1 MFLLKINFYPFMQNF
16 KALSVLAFG
25 IVSGCTFDCLSAI
38 INVGHF
44 LYTAHGSGGGQRE
57 FLR

>member
-1 MFLLKINFYPFMQNF
+1 MQNF
-16 KALSVLAFG
+16 KALTVLAFG
-25 IVSGCTFDCLSAI
+25 IVSGCTFDCLRAI

-44 LYTAHGSGGGQRE
+44 LYRAHGSCGGGGEGGRQRK